1 MLIQISDVTVSPE
14 RCAAEPSTVKG
25 LADSISDVGLL
36 NPITVDQDYTLIAGL
51 HRLEAAKL
59 LGWTGIECT
68 ISSLEGL
75 QAKLAEV
82 DENVVRKGL
91 PTIEYNDLMYRR
103 KEIYEMLHPET
114 KNGGDRIHDTTR
126 TTKCRSGGA
135 KPFTQDTAEK
145 LNTSRRTVERA
156 IETAKNLTQEAK
168 EIIQCSNRKISKAN
182 ALKLSKLDPIQQKEA
197 ASQFAAK
204 LINSIDEYHAEPDD
218 AEEQKPKQEI
228 LPDAGQT
235 APPPA
240 APAKKRF
247 LTFEENEAD
256 LKDPNKDCSCTPD
269 IFLSEISAYIRKFQ
283 HGIEWY
289 VTPAY
294 SVVFSELTQ
303 AQVGYL
309 RELMDSVRAALDKI
323 FNQIEGST
331 KE

>member
-1 MLIQISDVTVSPE
+1 MAEIAQLKTHIIRYSKTRE
-14 RCAAEPSTVKG
+14 IYAAYKKSRNKKEFR
-25 LADSISDVGLL
+25 AEHEAE
-36 NPITVDQDYTLIAGL
+36 ITQ
-51 HRLEAAKL
+51 HEAAKKAFDAFPDKFYGKSTL
-59 LGWTGIECT
+59 FTFRAGEDTRPTPLD
-68 ISSLEGL
+68 SL
-75 QAKLAEV
+75 
-82 DENVVRKGL
+82 
-91 PTIEYNDLMYRR
+91 
-103 KEIYEMLHPET
+103 
-114 KNGGDRIHDTTR
+114 KNGRKQSFCLR
-126 TTKCRSGGA
+126 
-135 KPFTQDTAEK
+135 PFFLRQPSPA
-145 LNTSRRTVERA
+145 SP
-156 IETAKNLTQEAK
+156 IEIKGVLENLTQEAK

-182 ALKLSKLDPIQQKEA
+182 ALKLSKLDPVQQKEA

-204 LINSIDEYHAEPDD
+204 LINSIDEYHAEPAEPDD
-218 AEEQKPKQEI
+218 AEEKKPKQEI

-294 SVVFSELTQ
+294 SVVFPELTQ

-309 RELMDSVRAALDKI
+309 RELMDSVRATLDKI
-323 FNQIEGST
+323 FDQIEGST